1 MVKTKKLREWQLD
14 KYIFQLCNLNENYD
28 YFLINRLIN
37 LMLKKLLKINEWKI
51 SEKINLYSC
60 PNLFISGKNLAQ

>member
-14 KYIFQLCNLNENYD
+14 KYIFQLCNLNENSD

-37 LMLKKLLKINEWKI
+37 LMLKKLLKIND
-51 SEKINLYSC
+51 
-60 PNLFISGKNLAQ
+60 

>member
-14 KYIFQLCNLNENYD
+14 KYIFQLCNLNENSD

-37 LMLKKLLKINEWKI
+37 LMLKKLLKINDSLI
-51 SEKINLYSC
+51 SENINLYSC
-60 PNLFISGKNLAQ
+60 PILFISGKNLAQ